1 MKSAH
6 LDSKCFSYHFVA
18 RIHCKL
24 VITLNH
30 TTCSRWN
37 TAQRSKENVVFYGCF
52 MPIQQFWTEKQ
63 IMSKLSIES
72 FKPNCENKYSEW
84 KICCGAHIF
93 KGNRKGGSNN
103 VHMVVIKLWRKS
115 WQTEKTKA
123 REAMTGHFT
132 EANLW
137 VHINFKLVSWLM
149 ISEVRPCLA

>member
-1 MKSAH
+1 MFLLSFCCSNS
-6 LDSKCFSYHFVA
+6 LQ
-18 RIHCKL
+18 
-24 VITLNH
+24 TGNH
-30 TTCSRWN
+30 TKPHHLFKVKYSTVIKRKCCF
-37 TAQRSKENVVFYGCF
+37 FYGCF
-52 MPIQQFWTEKQ
+52 MSIQQFWTEKQ